1 MRTFIRLFG
10 ATASAAALAATPS
23 SRVPLHGTLP
33 ALDGTLVD
41 LSTFTGKV
49 VLVVNTASK
58 CGFTRQYKGLQA
70 LHEKYAARGLAVLG
84 FPCNQFGRQEPGTAA
99 EIKAFCEKN
108 YGVTFQMFSKVDVN
122 GTNAPALFQYLTS
135 ADVPIKD
142 RGPVRWNF
150 EKFLI
155 GRDGRLIARFRS
167 LTGPESKTVVR
178 AIEAAL
184 AEGEQP
190 KQAR

>member
-1 MRTFIRLFG
+1 MRIFSTLFL
-10 ATASAAALAATPS
+10 AASSAAVFAAAPP
-23 SRVPLHGTLP
+23 SRVPLSGTLP
-33 ALDGTLVD
+33 ALDGTPVD

-70 LHEKYAARGLAVLG
+70 LHETYAARGLVVLG
-84 FPCNQFGRQEPGTAA
+84 FPCNQFGKQEPGTDN
-99 EIKAFCEKN
+99 EIKAFCQKN
-108 YGVTFQMFSKVDVN
+108 YGVSFQMFSKVDVN

-135 ADVPIKD
+135 DNVPIKD
-142 RGPVRWNF
+142 RGPIRWNF

-167 LTGPESKTVVR
+167 LTSPESSKVIR

-184 AEGEQP
+184 AEGQAQQQP
-190 KQAR
+190 

>member
-1 MRTFIRLFG
+1 MRILTSLFLA
-10 ATASAAALAATPS
+10 ATSATALAAAPS
-23 SRVPLHGTLP
+23 SRVPLSGTLP
-33 ALDGTLVD
+33 ALDGTLID
-41 LSTFTGKV
+41 LSSFNGKV

-58 CGFTRQYKGLQA
+58 CGFTRQYKGLQS
-70 LHEKYAARGLAVLG
+70 LHEKYAGRGLAVLG

-122 GTNAPALFQYLTS
+122 GTNAPPLFQYLTS
-135 ADVPIKD
+135 GDVPIQD
-142 RGPVRWNF
+142 RGPIRWNF

-167 LTGPESKTVVR
+167 LTGPQSEKVVR